1 MLTTEQN
8 QKLAAVFTK
17 EHLGVLITQ
26 GAEWATG
33 TMQAYAETD
42 ACEIIFI
49 VAANAETYE
58 NAVKRPR
65 VTVMVDTRSQGA
77 LPETFQIARISMQG
91 VASEIPPGGA
101 EWDRLKAV
109 FLRKNPFEAPFF
121 SNPALRMLLV
131 KPQRVSYANG
141 LQDSFKA
148 EF

>member
-1 MLTTEQN
+1 MLTAEQK

-26 GAEWATG
+26 GTEWATG
-33 TMQAYAETD
+33 TMQAFAETD

-49 VAANAETYE
+49 VAANAEKYE
-58 NAVKRPR
+58 NALQRPR
-65 VTVMVDTRSQGA
+65 VTVMVDTRDQGA
-77 LPETFQIARISMQG
+77 TPETFQIARISMQG
-91 VASEIPPGGA
+91 VASEVAPGSA
-101 EWDRLKAV
+101 DWEHLKAV

-121 SNPALRMLLV
+121 GNPALRMLLI

>member
-1 MLTTEQN
+1 M
-8 QKLAAVFTK
+8 
-17 EHLGVLITQ
+17 LITQ

-49 VAANAETYE
+49 VAANAEKYE

-148 EF
+148 ES